1 MKLATINSGAL
12 WGLLTVTLIL
22 VVTMKIR
29 KRKAERRWEKYG
41 EDKIYRPEEWEAKQ
55 GAAGKSE
62 SDIARLPKTDS
73 GASTI
78 PEPGSDERQKVVP
91 TKSNSIS
98 KSNIRRNKKSNKAN
112 KQSSVTVPSVEPI
125 KE

>member
-22 VVTMKIR
+22 VITMKIR
-29 KRKAERRWEKYG
+29 KKRAERGWEKYG

-55 GAAGKSE
+55 GATGKSE
-62 SDIARLPKTDS
+62 SDIARLPETDP

-91 TKSNSIS
+91 TKPHSIG
-98 KSNIRRNKKSNKAN
+98 KSFHRIH
-112 KQSSVTVPSVEPI
+112 
-125 KE
+125 